1 MLYPSLRETLK
12 QTISRCPTCQADV
25 PAEVWKTTG
34 TPATVH
40 LTRTCPEHGEATA
53 CISSDA
59 RFYWLAKGN
68 PENACGAGCACSAD
82 PAGIPGTLGRN
93 ADATVPEV
101 EVLSTC
107 LALIEIVDS
116 CNLACPTCFA
126 DSPVGAAGDRL
137 KSHSLESLQSR
148 IGGVVSRKG
157 KIELL
162 QLSGGEPT
170 LHPQF
175 F

>member
-1 MLYPSLRETLK
+1 MVFPSLKEVLK
-12 QTISRCPTCQADV
+12 QTTSRCPTCELAV

-34 TPATVH
+34 TPAKVY
-40 LTRTCPEHGEATA
+40 LTRTCAEHGEATA
-53 CISSDA
+53 CIASDA
-59 RFYWLAKGN
+59 RFYWLAKGD
-68 PENACGAGCACSAD
+68 PSNACGAGCACSAD
-82 PAGIPGTLGRN
+82 PAGVTGTLGRN
-93 ADATVPEV
+93 AGATVPEV

-148 IGGVVSRKG
+148 IRGVVERKG

-162 QLSGGEPT
+162 QLSGG
-170 LHPQF
+170 
-175 F
+175 